1 MKAYAIMQAGRCKQ
15 RPSTKRMRTIKSKV
29 CFRNGDNENRI
40 IFLTKK

>member
-1 MKAYAIMQAGRCKQ
+1 MPFYI
-15 RPSTKRMRTIKSKV
+15 PYLETIKSKV